1 MGDTIVYIYI
11 YSSQHCLPV
20 SGGVLDACGHRPR
33 EDAIQG
39 IGDYW
44 KVAYGGKNEIGICTV
59 SWFNIC
65 YIYIYWLWMPT
76 FKHITRWKPF
86 LVELKIPLIYIYI
99 FCFICS
105 CTYGE
110 YTVFPLMSL
119 MPRQSVKAIVAY
131 CRRFPQ
137 ALVRLVDVE
146 TCELIF
152 QC

>member
-1 MGDTIVYIYI
+1 MHSFLVQHMLYLLVMDANIQTYNKMETLLGGIENSSYIYI
-11 YSSQHCLPV
+11 Y
-20 SGGVLDACGHRPR
+20 
-33 EDAIQG
+33 
-39 IGDYW
+39 
-44 KVAYGGKNEIGICTV
+44 
-59 SWFNIC
+59 F
-65 YIYIYWLWMPT
+65 
-76 FKHITRWKPF
+76 F
-86 LVELKIPLIYIYI
+86 